1 MLPALALLDLGGNP
15 GAQGVMEVPWDLVHA
30 RTPSLQVLGTN
41 LGGQGTAAS
50 GS

>member
-15 GAQGVMEVPWDLVHA
+15 GAQDVMEVPWDLVHA
-30 RTPSLQVLGTN
+30 RTPSLQLLGR
-41 LGGQGTAAS
+41 GQGTAAS